1 MSQVSQDWSRIA
13 ELVDEG
19 LALKPAARVAWLDTL
34 SRNQPALAPAVRRLI
49 EARVV
54 ETETMASPVL
64 ASATAHVPGDR
75 VGPYVLVE
83 LLGTGGMGEVWLARR
98 DDGAFRRDVALKLPL
113 LDARRRDVAQRFA
126 RERDILA
133 RLEHPNIA
141 RLYDAGVD
149 RTQPYLAMERVHGQ
163 HITAWC
169 DARQL
174 DVDGRVELF
183 LQVLSAVQYAHG
195 NLVLHRDLKPSN
207 ILVTDEGQV
216 QLLDFGVATL
226 LDPEGP
232 APDTPLT
239 RATGRALTPAYASP
253 EQILGAPL
261 GTASDVYSLAVVL
274 FELLTGVRPYQMGSG
289 GSPAQLAVEILQA
302 QPLVASQA
310 VDDVTAAARG
320 TTTRKLRK
328 RLERDLDGILLKA
341 MSRPTESRYAGAG
354 ALAEDLRRSLAHEP
368 LLAQAG
374 SMSHRL
380 RRFVSRHRGLVAG
393 GTVVAVAL
401 FSLAVTAVVQ
411 ARRLVQEKRVAQVE
425 ARSAAAVRDFLEDV
439 LSAADPGS
447 EGNKPARD
455 RTVQEA
461 VDAAAARIGSA
472 LPDQPRDKIAVLMVL
487 AQVYHSLD
495 QSQKSMAL
503 LEQALAVAQKLEP
516 SPGAEQGKVLVTLA
530 NTAMFAGKFD
540 DARSWLERAEAAFA
554 AVGDQTSENFAQG
567 LKIRGNLIRR
577 GNNPDLKTGAAVLER
592 AAALF
597 RERHPES
604 GGRLGALFYLAQ
616 TLRSANAPARAEAV
630 ADEAVEISLR
640 YPHPGYEGP
649 NAYSLRAAIRDSNGK
664 LVEAEEDYTRAQ
676 DGYQRVIGPNHFLTL
691 QNLGLRGATRLEI
704 GRSREGALAEIEASA
719 QGLGRVRRD
728 SHTHAQSL
736 ERLGVAYLRVGLFEA
751 AIKPLE
757 DARAIWAK
765 RGDSLLRT
773 GPTMA
778 LAEVRGALGQDAQ
791 AKALLDE
798 ALFVRQS
805 SPKNAVLPEGD
816 VHLVRGLLAVD
827 RGETADAHTS
837 LGLALSLSG
846 WDSRADLTRRVLAGS
861 GRTRLALAAG
871 QTNEALVASERLVE
885 ITRMPPLVQVL
896 RVRAAALEARG
907 AALCGAGRA
916 AEGEPMLAEAVQFLE
931 KVMDPDST
939 PVARAQLAHA
949 SCLIEHGKRSEAAS
963 LVEDARQAIAAA
975 GPAGIALQPALRALH
990 EKLGTR

>member
-1 MSQVSQDWSRIA
+1 MKQVSQDWSRIA

-19 LALKPAARVAWLDTL
+19 LALSPVARAAWLDML
-34 SRNQPALAPAVRRLI
+34 SRNHPALAPAVRKLV

-64 ASATAHVPGDR
+64 VSTTAHQPGDR

-149 RTQPYLAMERVHGQ
+149 RTQPYLAMERVLGQ
-163 HITAWC
+163 HITTWC

-174 DVDGRVELF
+174 DVEGRVQLF

-216 QLLDFGVATL
+216 RLLDFGVATL

-253 EQILGAPL
+253 EQILGSPL

-274 FELLTGVRPYQMGSG
+274 FELLTGVRPYEMGSG
-289 GSPAQLAVEILQA
+289 PPAQLAVEILQA
-302 QPLVASQA
+302 QPLVASRA
-310 VDDVTAAARG
+310 VDEVTAAARG
-320 TTTRKLRK
+320 TTARRLRR
-328 RLERDLDGILLKA
+328 RLEVDLDGILLRA
-341 MSRPTESRYAGAG
+341 MSRRPEERYAGAG
-354 ALAEDLRRSLAHEP
+354 ELAEDLRRSLAHEP
-368 LLAQAG
+368 LQAQAG
-374 SMSHRL
+374 SMPHRL
-380 RRFVSRHRGLVAG
+380 RRFVSRHRALVVAG
-393 GTVVAVAL
+393 AVVAVAL
-401 FSLAVTAVVQ
+401 VALTVTAVVQ
-411 ARRLVQEKRVAQVE
+411 ARRLGEEKRVAQAE
-425 ARSAAAVRDFLEDV
+425 ARSASAVRDFLEDV

-447 EGNKPARD
+447 EGSKPARE

-472 LPDQPRDKIAVLMVL
+472 LPDQPRDKISVLMVL

-495 QSQKSMAL
+495 QSERSMAL

-516 SPGAEQGKVLVTLA
+516 RPAAEQAKILA
-530 NTAMFAGKFD
+530 MLSNTAMFAGRFE
-540 DARSWLERAEAAFA
+540 DAERWLERAEAAFA
-554 AVGDQTSENFAQG
+554 AAGDKTSEDFAQA
-567 LKIRGNLIRR
+567 LKIHGNLIRR
-577 GNNPDLKTGAAVLER
+577 GNNPDLKAGAALLER
-592 AAALF
+592 SAALF
-597 RERHPES
+597 RERYPES

-616 TLRSANAPARAEAV
+616 TLRSANVPARAETV
-630 ADEAVEISLR
+630 ADEAVEISLK
-640 YPHPGYEGP
+640 YPSPGYEGS
-649 NAYSLRAAIRDSNGK
+649 NAYSLRAAIRESNGK
-664 LVEAEEDYTRAQ
+664 LAEADADYTQADR
-676 DGYQRVIGPNHFLTL
+676 GYQRVIGPNHFLTL
-691 QNLGLRGATRLEI
+691 QNLGLRGATRLEM
-704 GRSREGALAEIEASA
+704 GGAREAALAEIEASA

-736 ERLGVAYLRVGLFEA
+736 ERLGIGYLRVGLFEA

-765 RGDSLLRT
+765 RKDSLLRT
-773 GPTMA
+773 GPTLA

-791 AKALLDE
+791 ARALLDE
-798 ALFVRQS
+798 ALAVRQS

-816 VHLVRGLLAVD
+816 VHLVKGLLAIE

-846 WDSRADLTRRVLAGS
+846 WESRADLTRRVLAGA

-871 QTNEALVASERLVE
+871 QTNEALIASDRLIE
-885 ITRMPPLVQVL
+885 LTRMPPLAEVP
-896 RVRAAALEARG
+896 RVRAVALEARG
-907 AALCGAGRA
+907 AALCRVGRA
-916 AEGEPMLAEAVQFLE
+916 PEGEPMLGQAVQLLVR
-931 KVMDPDST
+931 VMDPDST
-939 PVARAQLAHA
+939 PVARVRLAHA
-949 SCLIEHGKRSEAAS
+949 SCLIEHGKRAEAAS
-963 LVEDARQAIAAA
+963 LVEDVRQAIAAA
-975 GPAGIALQPALRALH
+975 GPAGASLQPTLRALH